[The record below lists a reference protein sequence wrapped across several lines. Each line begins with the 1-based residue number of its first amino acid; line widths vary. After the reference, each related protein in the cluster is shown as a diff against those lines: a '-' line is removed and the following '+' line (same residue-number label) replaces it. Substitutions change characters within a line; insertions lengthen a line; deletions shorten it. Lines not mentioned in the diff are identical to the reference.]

1 MRDLDLVDAVITLH
15 NVARLIE
22 EAIGQGQLSNDVR
35 LCADRLHALSLVD
48 NKISPITQNII
59 NKAKE

>member
-1 MRDLDLVDAVITLH
+1 VRNLDLVEAVITLH

-22 EAIGQGQLSNDVR
+22 EAIGKGQLSDDVR
-35 LCADRLHALSLVD
+35 NCADRLHNISLFD
-48 NKISPITQNII
+48 NKISPITQTII

>member
-1 MRDLDLVDAVITLH
+1 LRNLDLVDAVITLH

-22 EAIGQGQLSNDVR
+22 EAIGTGQLSDDVKK
-35 LCADRLHALSLVD
+35 CADRLHDLSLID

>member
-22 EAIGQGQLSNDVR
+22 EAVGRGQLSDDVR
-35 LCADRLHALSLVD
+35 QCADRLHALSLVD